1 MEKITLHDVVP
12 SGKDLFLMA
21 SGLLIFAI
29 GYSFFIL
36 PYEMTSGGVSGVGAL
51 IFYVT
56 KFPPSYTYFIINV
69 ALLLSALKILGLK
82 YTVKTLLATAM
93 VSLFID
99 LGQRLVP
106 IDPVTGEMYKLVGEQ
121 KFMACVLGGL
131 TEGIGLGLVFQS
143 GGSTGGSDIVAS
155 IINKY
160 KPISLG
166 RALLMVD
173 IFIVGAN
180 WFVIRDVETLVMSYC
195 MLFIAI
201 NMVDYVINGA
211 RQSVQFIIVSEKYE
225 EIATRINHDLE
236 RGCTVLEGHG
246 WYSKQKRPVL
256 LVMAKKFE
264 RKEIFDLI
272 HRVDPRAFVSMSN
285 VEGVFGE
292 GFDPIKK

>member
-1 MEKITLHDVVP
+1 MEKITLHDIVP

-36 PYEMTSGGVSGVGAL
+36 PYEMTSGGVSGIGAL

-225 EIATRINHDLE
+225 EIATRINTTCNAVARCWKAMAGTASRSVQYCWLWP
-236 RGCTVLEGHG
+236 RNLSARISSTSSTV
-246 WYSKQKRPVL
+246 
-256 LVMAKKFE
+256 
-264 RKEIFDLI
+264 
-272 HRVDPRAFVSMSN
+272 
-285 VEGVFGE
+285 
-292 GFDPIKK
+292 

>member
-1 MEKITLHDVVP
+1 
-12 SGKDLFLMA
+12 
-21 SGLLIFAI
+21 
-29 GYSFFIL
+29 
-36 PYEMTSGGVSGVGAL
+36 MTSGGVSGVGAL

-225 EIATRINHDLE
+225 EIATLINHDLQ

-264 RKEIFDLI
+264 RKDIFDLI
-272 HRVDPRAFVSMSN
+272 HRVDPKAFVSMSN

>member
-1 MEKITLHDVVP
+1 MEKITLHDIVP
-12 SGKDLFLMA
+12 SRKDLFLMA

-106 IDPVTGEMYKLVGEQ
+106 IDPVTGEMYNLVGEQ
-121 KFMACVLGGL
+121 KFMAYVLGGL

-225 EIATRINHDLE
+225 EIATRINHDLQ
-236 RGCTVLEGHG
+236 RGCTVLEGNG

-264 RKEIFDLI
+264 RKDIFDLI
-272 HRVDPRAFVSMSN
+272 HHVDPKAFVSMSN

>member
-1 MEKITLHDVVP
+1 MEKITLHDIVP

-106 IDPVTGEMYKLVGEQ
+106 IDPTTGEMYKLVGEQ

-264 RKEIFDLI
+264 RKEIFNLI
-272 HRVDPRAFVSMSN
+272 HRVDPKAFVSMSN

>member
-1 MEKITLHDVVP
+1 MEKITLHDIVP

-264 RKEIFDLI
+264 RKAIFDLI
-272 HRVDPRAFVSMSN
+272 HQVDPKAFVSMSN

>member
-1 MEKITLHDVVP
+1 MEKITLQDIIP

-21 SGLLIFAI
+21 SGLLIFAV
-29 GYSFFIL
+29 GFSFFIL
-36 PYEMTSGGVSGVGAL
+36 PYQMTTGGVSGIGAL
-51 IFYVT
+51 IYYVT
-56 KFPPSYTYFIINV
+56 KFPPSYTYFLINV
-69 ALLLSALKILGLK
+69 ALLLFALKILGLK

-93 VSLFID
+93 LSIFID

-106 IDPVTGEMYKLVGEQ
+106 IDPLTGEMYKLVGEQ
-121 KFMACVLGGL
+121 KFMATVLGGL
-131 TEGIGLGLVFQS
+131 IEGLGLGLVFQS

-155 IINKY
+155 IINKH

-180 WFVIRDVETLVMSYC
+180 WFVIRDMETLVMSYC
-195 MLFIAI
+195 MLFISI
-201 NMVDYVINGA
+201 NMIDYVVNGA

-225 EIATRINHDLE
+225 EIATLINHDLH

-264 RKEIFDLI
+264 RKDIFNLI
-272 HRVDPRAFVSMSN
+272 HRIDPNAFVSMSN

>member
-1 MEKITLHDVVP
+1 MEKITFHDIVP

-21 SGLLIFAI
+21 AGLLIFAI

-51 IFYVT
+51 IYYVT

-69 ALLLSALKILGLK
+69 ALLLFALKILGLK
-82 YTVKTLLATAM
+82 YTIKTLLATAM
-93 VSLFID
+93 VSFFIG
-99 LGQRLVP
+99 LGQQLVP
-106 IDPVTGEMYKLVGEQ
+106 VDPVTGELYKMVGEQ
-121 KFMACVLGGL
+121 KFMACVLGGF

-180 WFVIRDVETLVMSYC
+180 WFVIRDVEALVMSYC

-201 NMVDYVINGA
+201 NMVDYVVNGA

-225 EIATRINHDLE
+225 EIATRINHDLQ

-264 RKEIFDLI
+264 RKDIFDLI

>member
-1 MEKITLHDVVP
+1 MEKITLHDIVP

>member
-1 MEKITLHDVVP
+1 MEKITLHDIVP

-160 KPISLG
+160 NPISLG

-272 HRVDPRAFVSMSN
+272 HRVDPKAFVSMSN

>member
-1 MEKITLHDVVP
+1 MEKITFKDIVP

-225 EIATRINHDLE
+225 EIATRINHDLQ
-236 RGCTVLEGHG
+236 RGCTILEGHG

-264 RKEIFDLI
+264 RKDIFDLI
-272 HRVDPRAFVSMSN
+272 HRVDPKAFVSMSN

>member
-1 MEKITLHDVVP
+1 MEKITLHDIVP

-36 PYEMTSGGVSGVGAL
+36 PYEMTSGGVSGIGAL

-106 IDPVTGEMYKLVGEQ
+106 IDPATGEMYKLVGEQ

-256 LVMAKKFE
+256 LVMAKKFA
-264 RKEIFDLI
+264 RKEIFNLI
-272 HRVDPRAFVSMSN
+272 HRVDPKAFVSMSN

-292 GFDPIKK
+292 GFAPIKK

>member
-1 MEKITLHDVVP
+1 MEKITLHDIVP

-106 IDPVTGEMYKLVGEQ
+106 IDPATGEMYNLVGEQ

-225 EIATRINHDLE
+225 EIATLINHDLQ

-264 RKEIFDLI
+264 RKDIFDLI
-272 HRVDPRAFVSMSN
+272 HRVDPKAFVSMSN

>member
-1 MEKITLHDVVP
+1 MEKITLHDIVP

-106 IDPVTGEMYKLVGEQ
+106 IDPATGEMYKLVGEQ

-272 HRVDPRAFVSMSN
+272 HRVDPKAFVSMSN

>member
-1 MEKITLHDVVP
+1 MEKITFKDIVP

>member
-1 MEKITLHDVVP
+1 MEKITLHDIVP

-56 KFPPSYTYFIINV
+56 KFPPSCTYFIINV

-106 IDPVTGEMYKLVGEQ
+106 IDPATGEMYKLVGEQ

-225 EIATRINHDLE
+225 EIATLINHDLQ

-264 RKEIFDLI
+264 RKDIFDLI
-272 HRVDPRAFVSMSN
+272 HRVDPKAFVSMSN